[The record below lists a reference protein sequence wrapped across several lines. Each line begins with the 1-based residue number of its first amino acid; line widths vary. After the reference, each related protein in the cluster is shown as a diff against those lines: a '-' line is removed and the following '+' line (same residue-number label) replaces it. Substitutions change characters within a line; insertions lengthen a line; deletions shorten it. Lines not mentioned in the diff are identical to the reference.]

1 VLVVWLAAGRTLGDD
16 PRWPDLLA
24 ELRRRFTPLANLSL
38 VILIVIGLFQTGG
51 DPNYGGLLVFD
62 NGWSQAI
69 LLKHIAIAGMVVAG
83 ALLQFGVAPAQER
96 LAILRLRGKADP
108 AESARLLRR
117 ERQLNTLNLA
127 PGALVLAFTA
137 VATAL

>member
-1 VLVVWLAAGRTLGDD
+1 
-16 PRWPDLLA
+16 
-24 ELRRRFTPLANLSL
+24 
-38 VILIVIGLFQTGG
+38 
-51 DPNYGGLLVFD
+51 
-62 NGWSQAI
+62 
-69 LLKHIAIAGMVVAG
+69 
-83 ALLQFGVAPAQER
+83 LLQFGVAPAQER

-127 PGALVLAFTA
+127 PGTLVLAFTA

>member
-24 ELRRRFTPLANLSL
+24 ELRRRFMPLANLSL
-38 VILIVIGLFQTGG
+38 VILIMTGLFQIGG

-62 NGWSQAI
+62 NGWSRAI

-96 LAILRLRGKADP
+96 QALLRLRGKADP

-127 PGALVLAFTA
+127 PGTLVLAFTA